1 MYNGILPLLAC
12 VAFCNMSGS
21 YCESVFGFHQTP
33 KQEDSHL
40 HPTSKILDHS
50 LLAVSCYNDCYMSS
64 IIWGWGNMTEI
75 RVPRW
80 WMGGVASAAAA
91 CFTQPL
97 DTIKVHQQTQQDV
110 NHSIVRLTMNVIK
123 QEGVLSL
130 NHGLTAAVLRQLT
143 YSTTRFAVYEAA
155 KEFITKPGEKISF
168 SEKIGI
174 AAVGGIIGGFIGT
187 PADLMNIRMQNDI
200 KLPPAK
206 RRNYR
211 HAFDGIWRV
220 YKEEGF
226 RQLFCGAS
234 TATGRSVLMTIGQL
248 SCYDQFKTML
258 LDRNFADNLTTHFL
272 ASLAAV
278 SVDMVTYCG
287 MG

>member
-1 MYNGILPLLAC
+1 
-12 VAFCNMSGS
+12 
-21 YCESVFGFHQTP
+21 
-33 KQEDSHL
+33 
-40 HPTSKILDHS
+40 
-50 LLAVSCYNDCYMSS
+50 
-64 IIWGWGNMTEI
+64 MTEI

-110 NHSIVRLTMNVIK
+110 NHSVVRLTMNVIK

-168 SEKIGI
+168 CEKIGI

-187 PADLMNIRMQNDI
+187 PADLLNIRMQNDI
-200 KLPPAK
+200 ILPPAK

-226 RQLFCGAS
+226 QQLFCGAS

-258 LDRNFADNLTTHFL
+258 LDWNFTDNLTTHFL

-278 SVDMVTYCG
+278 SVDMVTYCWIG
-287 MG
+287 